1 MGLFFYHCSNFPILT
16 SEPLDMAYRIFQT
29 PKEAFDPFH
38 MNLATS
44 TTCFEQYEEMLN
56 ITVPEEKSTLN
67 DFHI

>member
-1 MGLFFYHCSNFPILT
+1 
-16 SEPLDMAYRIFQT
+16 MAYRIFQT
-29 PKEAFDPFH
+29 PKEAFDPFL